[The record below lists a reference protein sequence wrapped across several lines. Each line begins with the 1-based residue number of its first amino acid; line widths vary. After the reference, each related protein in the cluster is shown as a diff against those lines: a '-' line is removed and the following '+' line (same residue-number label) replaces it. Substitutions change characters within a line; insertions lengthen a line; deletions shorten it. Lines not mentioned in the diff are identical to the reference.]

1 MSFFDAPAPP
11 PPPIPP
17 QRPWPEWLKAPEGWL
32 GGFVPVRLVLAR
44 TADLVIT
51 VGPFEAFP
59 TGIRFALKV
68 RSRESIHASA
78 ALAGGMQLGV
88 AFPDGSKWQG
98 MSAGRRTSLETLPPA
113 PNVTPMG
120 GRGNGSDSQLDL
132 WLWPL
137 PPAGPITFAL
147 CWPARGIAET
157 TAQVDGAL
165 LRAAAAEAQQLWP
178 PLTAEEREA
187 AMREHQQRRR

>member
-17 QRPWPEWLKAPEGWL
+17 QPPRPEWIKAPEGWL

-51 VGPFEAFP
+51 VGAFEAFP
-59 TGIRFALKV
+59 TGIRCALKV
-68 RSRESIHASA
+68 RSREFIHAFMG
-78 ALAGGMQLGV
+78 LDGIQLGV
-88 AFPDGSKWQG
+88 AFPDGSKWQ
-98 MSAGRRTSLETLPPA
+98 STFDDWRTSLETPPPA

-120 GRGNGSDSQLDL
+120 GGGNESDSQVDL

-137 PPAGPITFAL
+137 PPAGPVTFAL
-147 CWPARGIAET
+147 SWPARGIAET
-157 TAQVDGAL
+157 TAQIDGAF
-165 LRAAAAEAQQLWP
+165 LRAAAAVAQQLWP

-187 AMREHQQRRR
+187 AMREHLQLRR

>member
-17 QRPWPEWLKAPEGWL
+17 QPPWPEWIKAPEGWM

-59 TGIRFALKV
+59 TGIRCALKV
-68 RSRESIHASA
+68 RSREFTHAFK
-78 ALAGGMQLGV
+78 ALEGMQLGV

-98 MSAGRRTSLETLPPA
+98 VFDDWRTPLETPPPA

-120 GRGNGSDSQLDL
+120 GGGSESDSHVDL

-137 PPAGPITFAL
+137 PLAGPVTFAL
-147 CWPARGIAET
+147 SWPARGIAET
-157 TAQVDGAL
+157 TAQIDGAL
-165 LRAAAAEAQQLWP
+165 LRATAADAQQLWP

-187 AMREHQQRRR
+187 AMREHLQLRR